1 MVMFGKIINTSE
13 NTVTIENLSG
23 QIPLFLKG
31 IHVSFQEDQ
40 RVIIGKI
47 IEVKKEY
54 FVIFLIGEIVNGV
67 FITGIYKA
75 PKLINTPRIVTA
87 SELETFIGK
96 QDYHSKD
103 TLLIGTSTLYD
114 NFKVTV
120 NLNDFLDEVSLIADI
135 SEHQDDDNVITLMT
149 LHSAKGLEFPVVFI
163 IGMEEGIFPHQNAF
177 IEGDAGIEEERRLC
191 YVGFTRAKE
200 RLYLTNS
207 KKRMLYGKTT
217 NNSPSR
223 FISEIQGDVLETV
236 NNNFREEKPFDK
248 SDVYIDDDVE
258 YQKGDIVMHT
268 IYGKGVV
275 LDVDEKIVNIA
286 FAKNFGIRKLMK
298 NHKSLKKI

>member
-1 MVMFGKIINTSE
+1 MFGKIINTSE

-120 NLNDFLDEVSLIADI
+120 N
-135 SEHQDDDNVITLMT
+135 
-149 LHSAKGLEFPVVFI
+149 FI
-163 IGMEEGIFPHQNAF
+163 
-177 IEGDAGIEEERRLC
+177 
-191 YVGFTRAKE
+191 
-200 RLYLTNS
+200 
-207 KKRMLYGKTT
+207 
-217 NNSPSR
+217 
-223 FISEIQGDVLETV
+223 
-236 NNNFREEKPFDK
+236 
-248 SDVYIDDDVE
+248 
-258 YQKGDIVMHT
+258 
-268 IYGKGVV
+268 
-275 LDVDEKIVNIA
+275 
-286 FAKNFGIRKLMK
+286 
-298 NHKSLKKI
+298 